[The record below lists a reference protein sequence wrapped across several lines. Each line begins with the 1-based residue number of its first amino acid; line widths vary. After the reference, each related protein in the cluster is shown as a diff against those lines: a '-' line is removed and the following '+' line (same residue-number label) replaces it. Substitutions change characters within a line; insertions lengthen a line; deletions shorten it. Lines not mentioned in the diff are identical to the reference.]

1 MNYISNQ
8 LLSGL
13 NPVQQEAVK
22 TTDGPLLLMAGAGS
36 GKTRVL
42 THRIAYLMAEKHVA
56 PWNILAI
63 TFTNKAAREMKER
76 VESILGPGAD
86 EIWIS
91 TFHSMCVRILR
102 RDIDRIGI
110 NRNFSILDTADQL
123 SVIKGI
129 LKERN
134 IDPKKFDPRSILG
147 SISSAKNE
155 LIEPE
160 EFAKTAGG
168 YYDQVTSDVYTDYQ
182 KKLLKNQSLDFDDL
196 IMTTIKLFERVPE
209 VLEFYQRKF
218 QYIHVDEYQ
227 DTNRAQYL
235 LVKQLAARLENI
247 CVVGDSDQ
255 SIYRWRGADIA
266 NILSF
271 EKDYPSANVILL
283 EQNYR
288 STKRILQA
296 ANEVIKNN
304 SNRKPKNLWTEN
316 DEGIKLSYYS
326 GDNEFGEGQFV
337 AGKIYELNSSGRRK
351 LSDIAILYRTNA
363 QSRVIEETLL
373 KSGLNYNIVGGTK
386 FYDRKE
392 IKDILAYLRL
402 VSNPDDDISF
412 TRIVNV
418 PKRGVGATSLEKI
431 ASYAAMNGMSMFQAV
446 KQVDFIGVSA
456 KAANALDGFG
466 AMIEN
471 LTNMQDYLSIT
482 ELTEEILEKTEYR
495 EMLKAEKSIEAQSR
509 LENIDEF
516 LSVTKNFEQKSED
529 KSLVAFLTDLA
540 LIADIDQLDQKEEES
555 GGKDAVTLMTLH
567 AAKGLEFPVVFLMG
581 MEEGVFPHSRSLMEE
596 AEMEEER
603 RLAYVGIT
611 RAEEELYLTNAK
623 MRTLFGRTNMNPE
636 SRFIREI
643 PGDLLENLN
652 EKKTPRM
659 QPGRKVQPK
668 RGPVSRPVSYANKT
682 GGDSLSWAVGD
693 KAGHKKW
700 GTGTVV
706 SVKGEGESTELDIA
720 FPSPVGV
727 KRLLAAFAPI
737 EKQ

>member
-337 AGKIYELNSSGRRK
+337 AGKIYELHSSGRRK

-431 ASYAAMNGMSMFQAV
+431 ASYAAMNGMSMFQAI

-466 AMIEN
+466 TMIEN

>member
-1 MNYISNQ
+1 
-8 LLSGL
+8 
-13 NPVQQEAVK
+13 
-22 TTDGPLLLMAGAGS
+22 
-36 GKTRVL
+36 
-42 THRIAYLMAEKHVA
+42 
-56 PWNILAI
+56 
-63 TFTNKAAREMKER
+63 
-76 VESILGPGAD
+76 
-86 EIWIS
+86 
-91 TFHSMCVRILR
+91 MCVRILR

-160 EFAKTAGG
+160 EFAKSAGG

-337 AGKIYELNSSGRRK
+337 AGKIYELHSSGRRK

-402 VSNPDDDISF
+402 VSNPEDDISF